1 MKQGQLS
8 KCIFATMYETLL
20 PYHSFI
26 RWLVLLA
33 LLYSVV
39 SALLGVV
46 KGKPYT
52 KLDNVMRSVTSGLSH
67 VQLLIGMTL
76 YMKSPLI
83 KFFFKDTHQGFKYAD
98 ITFFSLYHI
107 GMMMTSVVLLTIGAA
122 KARRLTEAADKHKTI
137 LVWFGI
143 ALIVIFLAIPWPFNP
158 FASRPLL
165 RSF

>member
-1 MKQGQLS
+1 
-8 KCIFATMYETLL
+8 MYETLL

-39 SALLGVV
+39 SALLGLL
-46 KGKPYT
+46 GNRPYT
-52 KLDNVMRSVTSGLSH
+52 KLDNIMRSVTSGLSH
-67 VQLLIGMTL
+67 VQLLIGMML
-76 YMKSPLI
+76 YMKSPLV

-98 ITFFSLYHI
+98 ITFFSVFHI

-137 LVWFGI
+137 LIWFGI
-143 ALIVIFLAIPWPFNP
+143 ALIVILLAMPWPFNP

-165 RSF
+165 RTF

>member
-1 MKQGQLS
+1 
-8 KCIFATMYETLL
+8 MYETLL

-39 SALLGVV
+39 SALLGLL
-46 KGKPYT
+46 GNRPYT
-52 KLDNVMRSVTSGLSH
+52 KLDNIMRSVTSGLSH
-67 VQLLIGMTL
+67 VQLLIGMML
-76 YMKSPLI
+76 YMKSPLV

-98 ITFFSLYHI
+98 ITFFSVFHI

-137 LVWFGI
+137 LIWFGI
-143 ALIVIFLAIPWPFNP
+143 ALIVILLAIPWPFNP

-165 RSF
+165 RTF

>member
-1 MKQGQLS
+1 
-8 KCIFATMYETLL
+8 MYETLL

-26 RWLVLLA
+26 RWLVLAA
-33 LLYSVV
+33 LLYSIV
-39 SALLGVV
+39 SAVLGVV

-83 KFFFKDTHQGFKYAD
+83 KFFFKDTHEGFKYAD

-107 GMMMTSVVLLTIGAA
+107 SMMMVSVVLLTIGAA
-122 KARRLTEAADKHKTI
+122 KARRKTEAIDKHKTV
-137 LVWFGI
+137 LFWFGI
-143 ALIVIFLAIPWPFNP
+143 ALLVIFLAIPWPFNP

-165 RSF
+165 RTF